1 MNRALGYFTAI
12 IGLIGLTASLFPE
25 FKDYLSSSLSIS
37 TSQITNTY
45 LMIGSVVII
54 IVAILLVMKSGR
66 RGKTQIPRE
75 VPIFHGNKI
84 VGYRRHY

>member
-37 TSQITNTY
+37 TSQINNTY

>member
-12 IGLIGLTASLFPE
+12 IGLIGLAASLFPE
-25 FKDYLSSSLSIS
+25 FEDYLSSSLSIS
-37 TSQITNTY
+37 TSQINNTY
-45 LMIGSVVII
+45 LMIGSIVII
-54 IVAILLVMKSGR
+54 IVAIFLVMKTGR
-66 RGKTQIPRE
+66 RRPTHFPRE

>member
-1 MNRALGYFTAI
+1 MYKPLGYLIAI
-12 IGLIGLTASLFPE
+12 IGLIGLAASLFPE
-25 FKDYLSSSLSIS
+25 TKDYLSKSFNISIS
-37 TSQITNTY
+37 QINNTY
-45 LMIGSVVII
+45 LMIGSIVII